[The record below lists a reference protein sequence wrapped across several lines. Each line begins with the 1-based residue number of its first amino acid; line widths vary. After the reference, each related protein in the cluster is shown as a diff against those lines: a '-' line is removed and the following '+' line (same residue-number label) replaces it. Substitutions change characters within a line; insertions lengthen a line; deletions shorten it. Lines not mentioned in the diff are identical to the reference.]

1 MSKTKR
7 IKKEKEF
14 INQIETI
21 IEPINGQLISF
32 EKLNKEFGNMMVK
45 IEIND
50 EVHIY
55 IADKGQIYHND
66 KQMFDG
72 SYHEEGVD
80 DTPIYLIKAI
90 KKTLGM

>member
-1 MSKTKR
+1 M
-7 IKKEKEF
+7 IEKEF

-21 IEPINGQLISF
+21 IEPVNGHLISF
-32 EKLNKEFGNMMVK
+32 KKLYKEFGNMMVK

-55 IADKGQIYHND
+55 IADKAQIYHND
-66 KQMFDG
+66 KQIFDG
-72 SYHEEGVD
+72 SYHVEGID

-90 KKTLGM
+90 KKTLGI